1 MTIRIE
7 RMASALDTD
16 SMIIGDVPV
25 EVPNG
30 VIVIFTTADPYV
42 AGTLKVYRD
51 QLSLQPTVDF
61 AETDEDAGTFTM
73 TSAPVTGEV
82 VWCEYIKQ

>member
-30 VIVIFTTADPYV
+30 AIVIFTTTDPYV

-61 AETDEDAGTFTM
+61 VETTPSTGKFTL
-73 TSAPVTGEV
+73 TVAPLTGEV